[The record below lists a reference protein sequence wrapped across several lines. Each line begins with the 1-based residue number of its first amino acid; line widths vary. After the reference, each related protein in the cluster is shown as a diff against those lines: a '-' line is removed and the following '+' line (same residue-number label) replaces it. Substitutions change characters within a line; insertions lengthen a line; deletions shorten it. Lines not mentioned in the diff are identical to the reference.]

1 MRTFN
6 RRQFLSLAPAATR
19 PPSGYWVH
27 VAREA
32 MACRFQVTLP
42 ATEPRGIAG
51 ASFALDEID
60 RLEAQL
66 TVYRDDSELSEIN
79 RNAAEVPVT
88 VERGLFELLSL
99 CAQLHWETEGAFDIT
114 AGPLIRCWGFFS
126 RQGRIPDSAELES
139 ARRWVGM
146 SEVSLEAE
154 NHSVRFARA
163 GVEINLGSIGK
174 GFALDRAPA
183 KLREHG
189 LRTALLSGGRSSV
202 VALGGEL
209 GGWLVGVRH
218 PHKAGGRI
226 ATIRLKNAAMATS
239 GSGEQYFVAG
249 GRRYGHILDPRSGVP
264 ARGVAGATVVASS
277 GAIADAL
284 ATAFFVGGAELAKRY
299 CRDHPEVLAF
309 LVPEGPM
316 DQPQV
321 FGSHRGAAIEAIP
334 IDHQL
339 QTRASLIQ

>member
-6 RRQFLSLAPAATR
+6 RRQFLSLAPAAER
-19 PPSGYWVH
+19 PLSGYWVH

-32 MACRFQVTLP
+32 MACRFEVTLP

-51 ASFALDEID
+51 ASVALDEID

-66 TVYRDDSELSEIN
+66 TVYRADSEVSEIN
-79 RNAAEVPVT
+79 RNAAAGPVA
-88 VERGLFELLSL
+88 VDQALFELLSL
-99 CAQLHWETEGAFDIT
+99 ANRLNRETDGAFDIT

-126 RQGRIPDSAELES
+126 RHGRIPDSDELERARERVGMFQLCLDA
-139 ARRWVGM
+139 ARR
-146 SEVSLEAE
+146 
-154 NHSVRFARA
+154 SVRFARP

-174 GFALDRAPA
+174 GFALDRAA
-183 KLREHG
+183 ARLSEQG

-202 VALGGEL
+202 VALGGDQ

-218 PHKAGGRI
+218 PHQAGCRI
-226 ATIRLKNAAMATS
+226 ATIRLKDAAMATS
-239 GSGEQYFVAG
+239 GTGEQYFVAG
-249 GRRYGHILDPRSGVP
+249 GRRYGHILDPRSGFP
-264 ARGVAGATVVASS
+264 ACGVAGATVVASS

-284 ATAFFVGGAELAKRY
+284 ATAFFVGGAGLAKRY

-309 LVPEGPM
+309 LVPEEPT
-316 DQPQV
+316 DRPQV

-334 IDHQL
+334 IDQL
-339 QTRASLIQ
+339 RTRASLIQ

>member
-1 MRTFN
+1 MSTFN
-6 RRQFLSLAPAATR
+6 RRQFLSLAPAAKR
-19 PPSGYWVH
+19 PTSGYWVH

-32 MACRFQVTLP
+32 MACRFEVTLP

-66 TVYRDDSELSEIN
+66 TVYRDDSEVSELN
-79 RNAAEVPVT
+79 QNAAEAPVT

-99 CAQLHWETEGAFDIT
+99 SKQLHRQTEGAFDIT
-114 AGPLIRCWGFFS
+114 AGPLIRCWGFLS

-139 ARRWVGM
+139 ARRRVGM
-146 SEVSLEAE
+146 SQVSLDAG
-154 NHSVRFARA
+154 NQSVRFARP

-174 GFALDRAPA
+174 GFALDRASA

-202 VALGGEL
+202 VALGGDQ

-218 PHKAGGRI
+218 PYKTGCRI

-239 GSGEQYFVAG
+239 GAGEQYFVAG

-264 ARGVAGATVVASS
+264 ACGVAGATVVASS

-284 ATAFFVGGAELAKRY
+284 ATAFFVGGAELAERY
-299 CRDHPEVLAF
+299 CRNHHQVLAF
-309 LVPEGPM
+309 LVPEQPV
-316 DQPQV
+316 DRPQV
-321 FGSHRGAAIEAIP
+321 FGWHLGATIEAIS
-334 IDHQL
+334 ID
-339 QTRASLIQ
+339 